1 MVTRKLSN
9 LEQAMEKLNT
19 SAKTWNIV
27 TISRI
32 QGKLNPETIREALNL
47 AQNRHPPLKSR
58 IITIRGYLQFQTEG
72 TTKIPLRILDSSPSS
87 WEQVVKEEMN
97 QPIDSSKCLMRSVFI
112 YNHSQKHYFI
122 TTLHH
127 AIADGL
133 SSIKLHGEIFSYC
146 QQVITRKSINLVPL
160 PELPPVEELLPKWT
174 QQLKGKISSL
184 NFFLKI
190 AYQRLSHGLST
201 LAMEKPL
208 TIDQRQSNFIHRQL
222 SQETTEK
229 LVNKCRQANTTV
241 TSALSAAIILVIAKQ
256 INQSKNKNINISCL
270 THIDLR
276 RRLNSTISQEHMGV
290 LASSI
295 INFFTVSNKTNFWQ
309 LAQQVKQH
317 ITASSKNND
326 IFNIVLLAKHL
337 INLTFSQVPATTSIS
352 NVGVIDI
359 PKVYGNLELE
369 EITFISSHALYVG
382 MFVVQT
388 STFRGRMSLNFVFSE
403 PAINRER
410 IENIVNQLM
419 HYISFIVLEKS
430 SLHSLTSDLTT

>member
-72 TTKIPLRILDSSPSS
+72 TTKIPLRILDPSPSS

-256 INQSKNKNINISCL
+256 INQGKN
-270 THIDLR
+270 
-276 RRLNSTISQEHMGV
+276 
-290 LASSI
+290 
-295 INFFTVSNKTNFWQ
+295 TVWK
-309 LAQQVKQH
+309 
-317 ITASSKNND
+317 
-326 IFNIVLLAKHL
+326 
-337 INLTFSQVPATTSIS
+337 
-352 NVGVIDI
+352 
-359 PKVYGNLELE
+359 
-369 EITFISSHALYVG
+369 
-382 MFVVQT
+382 
-388 STFRGRMSLNFVFSE
+388 R
-403 PAINRER
+403 
-410 IENIVNQLM
+410 
-419 HYISFIVLEKS
+419 
-430 SLHSLTSDLTT
+430 